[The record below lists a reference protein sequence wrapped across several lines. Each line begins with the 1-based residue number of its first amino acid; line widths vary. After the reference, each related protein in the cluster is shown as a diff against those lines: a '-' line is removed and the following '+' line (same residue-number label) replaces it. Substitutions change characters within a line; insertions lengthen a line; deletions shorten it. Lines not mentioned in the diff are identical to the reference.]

1 MINTKE
7 TIEKT
12 LTEYGVPFT
21 DALADRLIKEIYC
34 ECDQYLS
41 EFKDKFISIL
51 KTTDSGDYLDDKD
64 CVSIDDVKEA
74 FHLADM
80 ELSKES
86 KTFKD

>member
-7 TIEKT
+7 TIEEI

-21 DALADRLIKEIYC
+21 DTLADRLIKEIYY

-41 EFKDKFISIL
+41 EFKDKFIRVL
-51 KTTDSGDYLDDKD
+51 KTTDSGDYLGDKD
-64 CVSIDDVKEA
+64 YVSIDDVKGA
-74 FHLADM
+74 FQFADI